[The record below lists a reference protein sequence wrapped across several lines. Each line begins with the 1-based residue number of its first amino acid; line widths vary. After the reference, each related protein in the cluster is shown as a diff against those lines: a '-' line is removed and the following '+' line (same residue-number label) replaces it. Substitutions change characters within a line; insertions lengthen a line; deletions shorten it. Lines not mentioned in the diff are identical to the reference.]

1 MRFCTQCGTQV
12 SDNDVFCMN
21 CGSRLEPVRKAA
33 PAGAAQE
40 CPPLYDTPAAEQ
52 EAQRPYERYAAEQS
66 VQNEAPASPAQEY
79 APVYEEPKPAAEQRP
94 YERYAAEQSAQNE
107 APASPAQEYAP
118 AYEAPKPAEKP
129 EYNAFYGAPASE
141 AQQHG
146 GYSAPVNSAPRE
158 QQFYA
163 GQQPAYPEAKPKSDV
178 KGLLALIFGIVS
190 LAMAFFG
197 IFGGVT
203 AFIGL
208 GLAIAGMI
216 LGSKQ
221 LAEGLNARAKTG
233 KILYLIGIISNAVI
247 MLIWIIIWSL

>member
-79 APVYEEPKPAAEQRP
+79 APVYEE
-94 YERYAAEQSAQNE
+94 
-107 APASPAQEYAP
+107 
-118 AYEAPKPAEKP
+118 PKPAEKP

-233 KILYLIGIISNAVI
+233 KILSLIGIISNAVI

>member
-79 APVYEEPKPAAEQRP
+79 
-94 YERYAAEQSAQNE
+94 
-107 APASPAQEYAP
+107 
-118 AYEAPKPAEKP
+118 
-129 EYNAFYGAPASE
+129 
-141 AQQHG
+141 
-146 GYSAPVNSAPRE
+146 APVNSAPRE

-233 KILYLIGIISNAVI
+233 KILSLIGIISNAVI